1 MRARGSESG
10 RREERPERSPW
21 TWLPTGHPLLAPH
34 LQSRVEVPVQPL
46 HDEQHGNA
54 GATAVAVVD
63 DGAVQI
69 HQALMLWQ
77 RPGEEQRGLG

>member
-10 RREERPERSPW
+10 RREEGQKGTRES
-21 TWLPTGHPLLAPH
+21 GCKLATPCWPPH
-34 LQSRVEVPVQPL
+34 LQPCVEVPVQPL
-46 HDEQHGNA
+46 HDEQHGDA

-63 DGAVQI
+63 DRTVQI